1 MIFVAPQRHNLKA
14 ESMKKQ
20 ASVEKLKKRGNQ
32 DKHGSEKMRED
43 DQLFRSL
50 TEQSLVGIYVVQDGQ
65 FQSINPNAAS
75 YYGCAPEEM
84 MGKRS
89 DSIVHP
95 EDKERHRQCARDM
108 LKGKRSTPH
117 EFRIISRSGEIHW
130 IMETVTPIIYKG
142 RPAILGNSMDITE
155 RKRAE
160 EATEK
165 REMELEVK
173 THELEDMNSAL
184 RVLMKQRDEDRNELE
199 QKVLSNIKVL
209 IMPHM
214 EKLKNHVDL
223 QGMSYVN
230 VLASNLRD
238 IMSPFAQKLSVTYLN
253 LTKREV
259 QVANLLKEGKTT
271 EEISAFLN
279 ISVSAVNVY
288 RYHIRHK
295 LGLSKKQNLRS
306 YLSSLT

>member
-1 MIFVAPQRHNLKA
+1 MEKKALVKRLK
-14 ESMKKQ
+14 
-20 ASVEKLKKRGNQ
+20 EKSNRSKN
-32 DKHGSEKMRED
+32 GSGKMREE

-75 YYGCAPEEM
+75 YYGCTPEEM
-84 MGKRS
+84 MGKKS

-95 EDKERHRQCARDM
+95 EDKERHKQCARDM
-108 LKGKRSTPH
+108 LKGKRASPH
-117 EFRIISRSGEIHW
+117 EFRIISRSGDIHW

-142 RPAILGNSMDITE
+142 RRAILGNSMDITE
-155 RKRAE
+155 RKQAE
-160 EATEK
+160 EALQK
-165 REMELEVK
+165 REMELEAK

-223 QGMSYVN
+223 QGTSYVN

>member
-1 MIFVAPQRHNLKA
+1 
-14 ESMKKQ
+14 MKKQ
-20 ASVEKLKKRGNQ
+20 AAIKTLKKKGIRNR
-32 DKHGSEKMRED
+32 DKSEIMREN

-84 MGKRS
+84 TGKKS
-89 DSIVHP
+89 NSIVHP
-95 EDKERHRQCARDM
+95 EDKERHKQCARDM
-108 LKGKRSTPH
+108 LKGKRSSPH
-117 EFRIISRSGEIHW
+117 EFRIINRSGEIHW

-155 RKRAE
+155 RKEAE
-160 EATEK
+160 EALEK

-199 QKVLSNIKVL
+199 EKVLSNIKVL
-209 IMPHM
+209 ILPHM

-259 QVANLLKEGKTT
+259 QVANLIKGGKTT
-271 EEISAFLN
+271 EEISALLN
-279 ISVSAVNVY
+279 ISISAVNVY

-295 LGLSKKQNLRS
+295 VGLSKKQNLRS

>member
-1 MIFVAPQRHNLKA
+1 
-14 ESMKKQ
+14 MKKQ
-20 ASVEKLKKRGNQ
+20 AAVRKMKKKGIH
-32 DKHGSEKMRED
+32 DEHGSGKMREGE
-43 DQLFRSL
+43 QLFRTL
-50 TEQSLVGIYVVQDGQ
+50 TERSLVGIYVVQDGQ

-75 YYGCAPEEM
+75 YYGCAPEELT
-84 MGKRS
+84 GKKS
-89 DSIVHP
+89 NSIVHP

-108 LKGKRSTPH
+108 LKGKRSSPH

-155 RKRAE
+155 RKQAE
-160 EATEK
+160 EALEK

-199 QKVLSNIKVL
+199 QKVLTNIKVL
-209 IMPHM
+209 ILPHM
-214 EKLKNHVDL
+214 EKLRNHVDL

-230 VLASNLRD
+230 VLGSNLRD

-259 QVANLLKEGKTT
+259 QVANLMKEGKTS
-271 EEISAFLN
+271 EEISGFLN

-306 YLSSLT
+306 YLSSLS

>member
-1 MIFVAPQRHNLKA
+1 
-14 ESMKKQ
+14 MKKK
-20 ASVEKLKKRGNQ
+20 ASVKKSKKKVSHDSG
-32 DKHGSEKMRED
+32 KSGIIRED

-50 TEQSLVGIYVVQDGQ
+50 TEQSLVGIYVVQDGL

-75 YYGCAPEEM
+75 YYGCTAEELV
-84 MGKRS
+84 GTKS
-89 DSIVHP
+89 NSIVHP
-95 EDKERHRQCARDM
+95 EDKERHKQCAIDM
-108 LKGKRSTPH
+108 LKGKRSSPH
-117 EFRIISRSGEIHW
+117 EFRIISRSGDIHW
-130 IMETVTPIIYKG
+130 IMETVTPIVYKG

-155 RKRAE
+155 RKQAE
-160 EATEK
+160 EALEK
-165 REMELEVK
+165 REKELEAK

-209 IMPHM
+209 ILPHM

-259 QVANLLKEGKTT
+259 QVANLIKEGKTT
-271 EEISAFLN
+271 EEISLFLN
-279 ISVSAVNVY
+279 ISISAVNVY

>member
-1 MIFVAPQRHNLKA
+1 
-14 ESMKKQ
+14 MKKKGIRKEDG
-20 ASVEKLKKRGNQ
+20 AAET
-32 DKHGSEKMRED
+32 REGE
-43 DQLFRSL
+43 QLFRTL
-50 TEQSLVGIYVVQDGQ
+50 TERSLVGIYVVQDGE

-75 YYGCAPEEM
+75 YYGSAPEELI
-84 MGKRS
+84 GTKS
-89 DSIVHP
+89 NSIVHP
-95 EDKERHRQCARDM
+95 EDRERHKQCVIDM
-108 LKGKRSTPH
+108 LRGNRSTPH
-117 EFRIISRSGEIHW
+117 EFRIIGRTGEIHW
-130 IMETVTPIIYKG
+130 IMETVAPIIYKG
-142 RPAILGNSMDITE
+142 RSAILGNSMDITE
-155 RKRAE
+155 RKRGE
-160 EATEK
+160 EALRK
-165 REMELEVK
+165 REVELEAK

-209 IMPHM
+209 ILPHM
-214 EKLKNHVDL
+214 EKLKNHVNL

-230 VLASNLRD
+230 VLESNLRD

-259 QVANLLKEGKTT
+259 QVANLIKEEKTT
-271 EEISAFLN
+271 DEISAFLN

-288 RYHIRHK
+288 RYHIRRK

>member
-1 MIFVAPQRHNLKA
+1 
-14 ESMKKQ
+14 MKKQ
-20 ASVEKLKKRGNQ
+20 ASVNKLKKKGIRNRG
-32 DKHGSEKMRED
+32 KSETMRED

-75 YYGCAPEEM
+75 YYGCAPEELA
-84 MGKRS
+84 GKRS

-95 EDKERHRQCARDM
+95 EDKERHKRCARDM
-108 LKGKRSTPH
+108 LKGERSSPH
-117 EFRIISRSGEIHW
+117 EFRIISRTGDIHW

-160 EATEK
+160 EALEK

-209 IMPHM
+209 ILPHM

-223 QGMSYVN
+223 QGTSYVN

-259 QVANLLKEGKTT
+259 QVANLIKEGKAT

-279 ISVSAVNVY
+279 ISISAVNVY

-306 YLSSLT
+306 YLSSLS

>member
-1 MIFVAPQRHNLKA
+1 
-14 ESMKKQ
+14 MKKQ
-20 ASVEKLKKRGNQ
+20 APVKKTTKKGLHKN
-32 DKHGSEKMRED
+32 DGPAKMRED
-43 DQLFRSL
+43 ERLFRTL
-50 TEQSLVGIYVVQDGQ
+50 TEGSLVGIYVVQDGE

-75 YYGCAPEEM
+75 YYGCTPEEL
-84 MGKRS
+84 MGKKS
-89 DSIVHP
+89 NSIVHP
-95 EDKERHRQCARDM
+95 EDKERHKQCAIDM
-108 LKGKRSTPH
+108 LKGRRSSPH
-117 EFRIISRSGEIHW
+117 EFRIISRSGDTHW
-130 IMETVTPIIYKG
+130 IMETVTPIVYKG

-160 EATEK
+160 EALEK

-199 QKVLSNIKVL
+199 QKVLTNIKVL
-209 IMPHM
+209 ILPHM
-214 EKLKNHVDL
+214 EKLRNHVDL

-230 VLASNLRD
+230 VLGSNLRD

-259 QVANLLKEGKTT
+259 QVANLMKEGKTSG
-271 EEISAFLN
+271 EISGFLN

-306 YLSSLT
+306 YLSSLS

>member
-1 MIFVAPQRHNLKA
+1 
-14 ESMKKQ
+14 MKKQ
-20 ASVEKLKKRGNQ
+20 ASVEKLKKRSNQ

-84 MGKRS
+84 MGRRS

-95 EDKERHRQCARDM
+95 EDKERHKQCARDM
-108 LKGKRSTPH
+108 LKGKRATPH

-130 IMETVTPIIYKG
+130 IMETVTPIIYQG

-209 IMPHM
+209 ILPHM